1 MDAAVK
7 RAVPS
12 PRCYQRRRPERTL
25 WYRTVQTH
33 FETWLALS
41 AGQGD
46 ASPPAHVE
54 QALAIDNCST
64 LSDICLGAA
73 PHLDQT
79 SLTNGSFHIDTSR
92 SIFHMRMT
100 ACGTDLHFMMSNLAP
115 ENRHSSVATKPII
128 QATRNKSIAKF
139 SSRPVAVSQDSK
151 KQTINE

>member
-54 QALAIDNCST
+54 QALAIDNCGS
-64 LSDICLGAA
+64 LSDICLGAT
-73 PHLDQT
+73 PQLDQT
-79 SLTNGSFHIDTSR
+79 SLTNGSFHTDTSR
-92 SIFHMRMT
+92 SISYMRMT
-100 ACGTDLHFMMSNLAP
+100 AYG
-115 ENRHSSVATKPII
+115 TKP
-128 QATRNKSIAKF
+128 QYHLAKSLPQ
-139 SSRPVAVSQDSK
+139 SGRS
-151 KQTINE
+151 